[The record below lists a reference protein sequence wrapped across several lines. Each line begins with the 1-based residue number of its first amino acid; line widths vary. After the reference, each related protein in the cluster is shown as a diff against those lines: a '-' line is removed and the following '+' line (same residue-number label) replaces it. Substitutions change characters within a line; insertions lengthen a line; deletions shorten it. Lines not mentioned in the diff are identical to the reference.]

1 VTAREAFSE
10 DHRITA
16 VQARPPNP
24 HARLCRAADSQSRG
38 ELRRQHRRHPLGAPC
53 DYLPGVRADL
63 EGTVAVVTG
72 AGRGIGRA
80 VAERLAAAGAAVGLV
95 ARSAVQ
101 LEEAA
106 ASIWEKGG
114 RAITLTADVTEP
126 GSVEQMMARVQL
138 TLGPVDLLV
147 NNAGKCDAIG
157 PLWEVDPDAWWG
169 DIRTNLLG
177 TALCSRAVLPSM
189 VARRSG
195 RIVNVSS
202 YAAVRPSPSMTA
214 YGSAKAAVVHLTN
227 SLAAETK
234 EYGVSIFAITPGTV
248 RTALTEQL
256 TDSAAGR
263 QWLPPIPPERWL
275 SPERVAQLVVSL
287 ATGKAD
293 RMSGRFIHVL
303 DDVADLAQR
312 ADVIEREDLYVLRLR
327 K

>member
-1 VTAREAFSE
+1 
-10 DHRITA
+10 
-16 VQARPPNP
+16 
-24 HARLCRAADSQSRG
+24 
-38 ELRRQHRRHPLGAPC
+38 
-53 DYLPGVRADL
+53 VRADL

-80 VAERLAAAGAAVGLV
+80 VAEHLAAAGAAVGLV

-106 ASIWEKGG
+106 ASIGDKGG

-177 TALCSRAVLPSM
+177 TALCSRAVLPWM

-214 YGSAKAAVVHLTN
+214 YGSAKAAVLHLTN

-234 EYGVSIFAITPGTV
+234 EYGISIFAITPGTV

-275 SPERVAQLVVSL
+275 SPKRVAQLVVFL

-303 DDVADLAQR
+303 DDVADLARR